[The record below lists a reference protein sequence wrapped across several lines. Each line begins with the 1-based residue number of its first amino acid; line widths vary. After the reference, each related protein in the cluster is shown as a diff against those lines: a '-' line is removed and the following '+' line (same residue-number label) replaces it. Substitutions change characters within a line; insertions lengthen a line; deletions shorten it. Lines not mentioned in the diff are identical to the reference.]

1 MVPNWFLDHLQP
13 FLVKPFLDQ
22 VPNKG
27 FALLAAGQFET
38 RLQELGLRGS
48 SLMAADKPCPQLQ
61 PSLLAIALSKI
72 VGSFFEDG
80 SFRYFADFKY
90 RIMWTFIKNTRRCVL
105 FSGR

>member
-38 RLQELGLRGS
+38 RLQELGFLAWG
-48 SLMAADKPCPQLQ
+48 QLT
-61 PSLLAIALSKI
+61 SHALN
-72 VGSFFEDG
+72 
-80 SFRYFADFKY
+80 Y
-90 RIMWTFIKNTRRCVL
+90 NL
-105 FSGR
+105 P